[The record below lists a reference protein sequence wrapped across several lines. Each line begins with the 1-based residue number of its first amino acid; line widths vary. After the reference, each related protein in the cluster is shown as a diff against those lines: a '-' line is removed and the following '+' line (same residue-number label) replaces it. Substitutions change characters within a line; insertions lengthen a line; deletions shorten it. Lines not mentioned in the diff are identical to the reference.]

1 MWLCF
6 SSLHSWIEMLSAF
19 FTRLYGQ
26 WQNLSSSLHCRLAFV
41 REKGNS
47 CIPLSG
53 ELITQGHPFVFIQ
66 QNRKFPNHSPLILKS
81 GENLLPPQDN
91 KDTVRRG
98 ADFPSPYYMCEVTS
112 RSEGSLPLKHE
123 CSRTARWPAGKS
135 KLRRWTWKLKASG
148 FENEEMCD
156 VGPLGIIG
164 AP

>member
-1 MWLCF
+1 MLFF
-6 SSLHSWIEMLSAF
+6 SAQLDWNVVSLFHPALRAMAEFEQLTSLPISICERKGKFLHSSFWRA
-19 FTRLYGQ
+19 YY
-26 WQNLSSSLHCRLAFV
+26 
-41 REKGNS
+41 
-47 CIPLSG
+47 
-53 ELITQGHPFVFIQ
+53 QGHPFVFIQ

-81 GENLLPPQDN
+81 GGNLLPPQDN